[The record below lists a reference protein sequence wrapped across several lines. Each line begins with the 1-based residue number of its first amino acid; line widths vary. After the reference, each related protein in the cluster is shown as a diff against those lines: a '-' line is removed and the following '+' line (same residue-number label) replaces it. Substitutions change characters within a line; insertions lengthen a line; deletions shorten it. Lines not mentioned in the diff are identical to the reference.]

1 MSLLLIDWN
10 ALSAEAVN
18 IIKTVGLNILQC
30 IGVFILGFIVI
41 KLLVKLL
48 RKIFSKTKM
57 PSVTAKFLV
66 TVIKFSLYMLLLIAI
81 CQIIGIPITGFIAVI
96 SAAGL
101 ALSLAM
107 QDSLSNLANGVV
119 IISTRPF
126 NEGDYIKIDDV
137 EGTVKEINMLHTII
151 TTTDNKT
158 ISIPNSTVVGSEL
171 INYSHNKTRKVV
183 FSFSIDYASDV
194 EKAKQVILS
203 VMTSCN
209 KVLLT
214 PAPFCALEKLGDS
227 SISIYSNCWC
237 YGEDYWDVYY
247 YVMENV
253 FNEFKREN
261 IQMPYNQL
269 EVRLRNDQVV
279 LPFNEKPLAKR
290 DEKVAVKP
298 LEEHQPDA
306 FEKFVKTY
314 KQKRKEKKEKHKE
327 EKAKKQKK
335 DKTKKQNTEV
345 WQLMVFNI

>member
-10 ALSAEAVN
+10 ALKDEVVN

-30 IGVFILGFIVI
+30 LGVFILGFIVI
-41 KLLVKLL
+41 KLFIKLL

-57 PSVTAKFLV
+57 PSVTAKFLL

-119 IISTRPF
+119 IITTRPF

-209 KVLLT
+209 KVL
-214 PAPFCALEKLGDS
+214 
-227 SISIYSNCWC
+227 
-237 YGEDYWDVYY
+237 
-247 YVMENV
+247 
-253 FNEFKREN
+253 
-261 IQMPYNQL
+261 
-269 EVRLRNDQVV
+269 
-279 LPFNEKPLAKR
+279 
-290 DEKVAVKP
+290 
-298 LEEHQPDA
+298 
-306 FEKFVKTY
+306 
-314 KQKRKEKKEKHKE
+314 
-327 EKAKKQKK
+327 
-335 DKTKKQNTEV
+335 
-345 WQLMVFNI
+345 